1 MGTII
6 SVARYP
12 NQLWGLTCDLLKKH
26 KDKCGYA
33 KPVSHSVS
41 RNFRFLFSSYKCDNE
56 AEKLAN
62 LIVLTVQTASQTC
75 IIAEVKF

>member
-1 MGTII
+1 MGTNMW
-6 SVARYP
+6 SSEEAR
-12 NQLWGLTCDLLKKH
+12 GHED
-26 KDKCGYA
+26 
-33 KPVSHSVS
+33 KPVSQSVS

-56 AEKLAN
+56 AEKVAN